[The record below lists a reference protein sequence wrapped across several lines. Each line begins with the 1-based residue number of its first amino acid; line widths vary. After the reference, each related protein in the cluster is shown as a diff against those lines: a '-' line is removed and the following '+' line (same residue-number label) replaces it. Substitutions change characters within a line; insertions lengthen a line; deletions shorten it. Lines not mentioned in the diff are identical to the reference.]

1 LEDSFKS
8 RKESQSIQVTETT
21 FQPEEGSLMT
31 CRTHGVLQM
40 LAFAMRHHQDLPRT
54 PVKKNPLT
62 TPRAKVDRGVL
73 HRSAVLAGQWGF
85 DSPEIMDLKAHPTPS
100 VIQDAPES
108 VPLLVTTGPGVIKR
122 QRCGIPR
129 TDSFEDDRKYLFLN
143 KLCEE
148 RDESGEGITSFFVLK
163 SWFIAFFNPP
173 RWSRLGVSTESSN
186 PLPPPAF
193 HQRAY
198 EDVDMGGARPRD
210 VDHREQEQEQEIIQV
225 RQIIDSAERIQ
236 ETIDLAQQEM
246 SGHAVEANQRLEME
260 QETQARAGQFL
271 GNIPFHGVFLLLIKS
286 PLALGEA
293 STQSQAVGR
302 SDTVIIY
309 FVEGKSNESDMMR
322 PIEEYESVQELRVD
336 PGDPSSLIERAV
348 GEFL

>member
-1 LEDSFKS
+1 VD
-8 RKESQSIQVTETT
+8 I
-21 FQPEEGSLMT
+21 G
-31 CRTHGVLQM
+31 GV
-40 LAFAMRHHQDLPRT
+40 
-54 PVKKNPLT
+54 
-62 TPRAKVDRGVL
+62 
-73 HRSAVLAGQWGF
+73 
-85 DSPEIMDLKAHPTPS
+85 
-100 VIQDAPES
+100 
-108 VPLLVTTGPGVIKR
+108 
-122 QRCGIPR
+122 
-129 TDSFEDDRKYLFLN
+129 
-143 KLCEE
+143 
-148 RDESGEGITSFFVLK
+148 
-163 SWFIAFFNPP
+163 
-173 RWSRLGVSTESSN
+173 
-186 PLPPPAF
+186 
-193 HQRAY
+193 
-198 EDVDMGGARPRD
+198 RPRD

-336 PGDPSSLIERAV
+336 PGDPSSLVERAV
-348 GEFL
+348 REFL